1 MPSIESQGVSI
12 YWSTSTA
19 ASTADTANVGQVISF
34 NGPTGSANVIDASHL
49 GSVSKEKRMGL
60 PDEGSFSMD
69 LLLSMDATYGQ
80 DRLRADRASRTMR
93 KCVIKLTDAPSS
105 ADDPTK
111 VIFDGY
117 VTNFAITGAV
127 DEIIKAS
134 VTVEIAG
141 KCTWSTGAVS

>member
-1 MPSIESQGVSI
+1 MALETQGVTI

-19 ASTADTANVGQVISF
+19 ASTADTANVGQVIGF
-34 NGPTGSANVIDASHL
+34 NGPTGSANVIDCSHL
-49 GSVSKEKRMGL
+49 GSTAKEKRMGL
-60 PDEGSFSMD
+60 PDEGSFSLDM
-69 LLLSMDATYGQ
+69 LLTMDATYGQ
-80 DRLRADRASRTMR
+80 NRLRADRASRTMR

-127 DEIIKAS
+127 DEVLKA
-134 VTVEIAG
+134 TATIEIVGA
-141 KCTWSTGAVS
+141 CTWSTGAVS